1 MSTSARTAIVTGG
14 CTGIGLGIV
23 RALLAGGYA
32 VTATALTESERAAGV
47 AAVGAPQ
54 AGAFDA
60 VLLDVRD
67 SAAVN
72 ALGGRFARLDALV
85 NNAGIGLGSPAEQEE
100 TGFATVVDVNLH
112 GVMRM
117 CFACRPALVAARGA
131 VVNIASILSIFGSGN
146 APGYSA
152 SKGAVAQLTKSLA
165 IAWAADGVR
174 VNAIAPGWIET
185 ALTDPVRAMPG
196 RSDMILARTPM
207 RRWGTPADIAGVARF
222 LLSAEAG
229 FMTGALVPVDGGYSA
244 F

>member
-1 MSTSARTAIVTGG
+1 MNEASRTAIVTGG
-14 CTGIGLGIV
+14 CTGIGLGIS
-23 RALLAGGYA
+23 RALLANGYA
-32 VTATALTESERAAGV
+32 VTATALAEDERAAGI
-47 AAVGAPQ
+47 AAVAQ
-54 AGAFDA
+54 VHAAGFNA

-67 SAAVN
+67 SAAVK
-72 ALGGRFARLDALV
+72 ALASSFTRLDALV

-100 TGFATVVDVNLH
+100 EGFASVVEVNLH

-146 APGYSA
+146 APAYSA
-152 SKGAVAQLTKSLA
+152 SKGAVAQLTRSLA
-165 IAWAADGVR
+165 IAWAGDGVR

-207 RRWGTPADIAGVARF
+207 RRWGRPEDIAGVVRF
-222 LLSAEAG
+222 LLSSEAG